1 MLDVEGEVK
10 VAFRSLKVVAEVEVE
25 FAVALDVNV
34 DVDVEIEF
42 GVRLV
47 WVRDRS

>member
-10 VAFRSLKVVAEVEVE
+10 VAFRCLKVVAEVEVE